1 MTLETKQKRDAL
13 RKRMRTSRLMLS
25 EKALRDAESHIFEK
39 VIALSLL
46 KERRTIGSYVG
57 LNGEINTMLLNNY
70 LKAKKHTVALPV
82 IHPTEKGQMQFY
94 TYDDDGS
101 LVKNRF
107 GIPEPQPFRDKL
119 ITPNLFEVL
128 LIPLLAFDIKGNRL
142 GMGGGYYDR
151 LLKKVSADCVLI
163 GLAHDF
169 QCVDELPSEDWDMPL
184 DEIITP
190 TRHLMFIKKY

>member
-70 LKAKKHTVALPV
+70 LKAK
-82 IHPTEKGQMQFY
+82 
-94 TYDDDGS
+94 
-101 LVKNRF
+101 N
-107 GIPEPQPFRDKL
+107 
-119 ITPNLFEVL
+119 TP
-128 LIPLLAFDIKGNRL
+128 
-142 GMGGGYYDR
+142 
-151 LLKKVSADCVLI
+151 
-163 GLAHDF
+163 
-169 QCVDELPSEDWDMPL
+169 
-184 DEIITP
+184 
-190 TRHLMFIKKY
+190 

>member
-169 QCVDELPSEDWDMPL
+169 QCVDEVP
-184 DEIITP
+184 
-190 TRHLMFIKKY
+190 